1 MALQLSP
8 GIVYHIRK
16 LLRQNLDRLQFTRP
30 GGLPAD
36 ANSDLSAILL
46 ALYGSSEKVNQVVD
60 DLDRLTIVHQALGSN
75 SVINRP
81 DLEKTENQIF
91 TLLGFEARESEESK
105 GLVLIVDDVAAN
117 VNLLAAALRHQAYE
131 VQTANGGQKAIS
143 LAQTQR
149 PDVILLDI
157 MMPEMDGF
165 MVCAELQNQAD
176 LRDVPIIFVSAV
188 HDAQSKVKAFQ
199 MGGMD
204 YITKPF
210 QMEEV
215 LVRVAH
221 QIKLSLLQKR
231 LESQNVR
238 LQELGVLL

>member
-16 LLRQNLDRLQFTRP
+16 LLRQNLDRLQFTQP

-36 ANSDLSAILL
+36 VNSDLSAILMT
-46 ALYGSSEKVNQVVD
+46 LYGSSEKVHQVVD
-60 DLDRLTIVHQALGSN
+60 DLDRLTIVHQALSSN

-81 DLEKTENQIF
+81 DLQKTEDQIF
-91 TLLGFEARESEESK
+91 TLLGFEARESVESR
-105 GLVLIVDDVAAN
+105 GLVLIVDDVMAN
-117 VNLLAAALRHQAYE
+117 VNLLAAALRRQDYD
-131 VQTANGGQKAIS
+131 VQTANSGPMALA
-143 LAQTQR
+143 LAQNQR
-149 PDVILLDI
+149 PDLLLLDI

-165 MVCAELQNQAD
+165 AVCAQMQNQAQ

-188 HDAQSKVKAFQ
+188 HDAQSKVKAFE
-199 MGGMD
+199 MGAMD
-204 YITKPF
+204 YIMKPF
-210 QMEEV
+210 QMQEV

-231 LESQNVR
+231 LEAQNAR
-238 LQELGVLL
+238 LQELGISL